1 VLSLRR
7 VLQALRKIAACSPKA
22 RPFPHG
28 SVLAVLR
35 CCAQALRLK
44 RIHMPNRS
52 IRMESGFWLREQ
64 PNERDPLREF
74 PELFNAKGTGRGVV
88 AANVGSAPEF
98 EVKETTDGFSLR
110 ACVPGITA
118 AELQIRVTA
127 QLVIVMRKQGGG
139 AEGTAAGELN
149 SAPSHPAFR
158 RAFVLP
164 SAVDARRLKVTIV
177 SDVLTLNLP
186 KRVPVQAKLTARTTR
201 GT

>member
-1 VLSLRR
+1 
-7 VLQALRKIAACSPKA
+7 
-22 RPFPHG
+22 
-28 SVLAVLR
+28 
-35 CCAQALRLK
+35 
-44 RIHMPNRS
+44 
-52 IRMESGFWLREQ
+52 MESGFWRREQ

-74 PELFNAKGTGRGVV
+74 PELFNGKGTGPAVMT
-88 AANVGSAPEF
+88 ADAGSAPEF
-98 EVKETTDGFSLR
+98 EVKETTEGFSLC

-139 AEGTAAGELN
+139 AEASAAGELN
-149 SAPSHPAFR
+149 PSPSHPAFR

-164 SAVDARRLKVTIV
+164 AAVDARGLKVTIV
-177 SDVLTLNLP
+177 GDLLTLNLP